1 MMRMY
6 SHISA
11 IIEMGDTQGWREMCV
26 LCISHAQHTKCI
38 RTLCHHIGL
47 SGIKARLWI
56 SVSRWFRLWN
66 GMWGWQWQQQ
76 QQRNNHAKCMVCR
89 CCCCFFLFLWTLNRR
104 IRKWHARSK
113 DAKHDWYSFISVYA
127 HAIAHTSTT
136 YIYIYI
142 QHSHLALCGV
152 MYQLIHMVNSII
164 HKCLCLLVRSL
175 ACLLKPND
183 IYLSKNLNF
192 HHSLNHLNTICGY
205 IHDCLASLC
214 SLFAVFVVIAAMKLW
229 IDWYVLLCVMVL
241 SYSRCMVISRNVFI
255 CSFAVAI
262 QCTQHTR
269 AHCVESQPT
278 NHRNCRLFYPFDDER
293 THVCVPPNADTS
305 RHLKVRSAI

>member
-1 MMRMY
+1 MRNAWY
-6 SHISA
+6 A
-11 IIEMGDTQGWREMCV
+11 DV
-26 LCISHAQHTKCI
+26 
-38 RTLCHHIGL
+38 
-47 SGIKARLWI
+47 
-56 SVSRWFRLWN
+56 V
-66 GMWGWQWQQQ
+66 
-76 QQRNNHAKCMVCR
+76 VV
-89 CCCCFFLFLWTLNRR
+89 FFLFLWTLNRR

-136 YIYIYI
+136 YIYTALASRTLWSNVSAYTHGK
-142 QHSHLALCGV
+142 QHHTQMFVLAR
-152 MYQLIHMVNSII
+152 
-164 HKCLCLLVRSL
+164 LLVRSL

-205 IHDCLASLC
+205 IHDCLASPCLLFLLLLQRWNFGLTDMCYCVSWFLVIRAVWWFQEMFLSVRSLLPYNVHSTHAHSHTLC
-214 SLFAVFVVIAAMKLW
+214 
-229 IDWYVLLCVMVL
+229 
-241 SYSRCMVISRNVFI
+241 
-255 CSFAVAI
+255 
-262 QCTQHTR
+262 
-269 AHCVESQPT
+269 EPT